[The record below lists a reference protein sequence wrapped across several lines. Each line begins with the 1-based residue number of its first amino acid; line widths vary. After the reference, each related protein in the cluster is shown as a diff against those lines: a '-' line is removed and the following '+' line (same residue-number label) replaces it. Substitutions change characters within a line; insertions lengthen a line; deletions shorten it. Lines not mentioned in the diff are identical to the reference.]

1 MFYRYVPKTNST
13 SFFFT
18 QHPTLLTMTKF
29 TTEDFLAA
37 SHDAPHQEPA
47 TPERTLTVSITPL
60 NLRLPV
66 APPSPPYPGLNQDI
80 NTEPFPD
87 YIESPSFG
95 AGPNHCSADCSHTV
109 CRSLSLHDVAPACH
123 CGSDTSDAPL
133 SRSPTPSTSILVVN
147 AVSLELAREA
157 HQGTAGDDFLTVYLE
172 DAESLLSQL
181 HLYLYTETRLIDEL
195 ALNLYEHL
203 GPVAADVAMGLTDF
217 FITNMGL
224 YVVRTLH
231 AMESRELTLEQLCL
245 ELHVYLWTMLR
256 DYAAAYA
263 EEHPD
268 EEVEDI
274 GPESF
279 SEIDPES
286 APGLVGFFWQGCAH
300 DFVALLVLHS
310 MMTAEEGDESD
321 ESDEDEE
328 DEENEYE
335 AADEEGDEEL
345 EVDEDEEALVEM
357 ALQAET
363 DAQVDELLFELQ

>member
-1 MFYRYVPKTNST
+1 
-13 SFFFT
+13 
-18 QHPTLLTMTKF
+18 MTKF

-37 SHDAPHQEPA
+37 CPDAPHQEPA
-47 TPERTLTVSITPL
+47 TPKRTLTMSITPL

-87 YIESPSFG
+87 YIESPGFD

-109 CRSLSLHDVAPACH
+109 CRSLSLHDVPPACH
-123 CGSDTSDAPL
+123 CGSDTSDEPL
-133 SRSPTPSTSILVVN
+133 SRGKTPPTSIVVVN
-147 AVSLELAREA
+147 AASLELAREA
-157 HQGTAGDDFLTVYLE
+157 HQRTAGDDFLTVYHE
-172 DAESLLSQL
+172 DAESLVEQL

-203 GPVAADVAMGLTDF
+203 GPVAADEAMGLTDF
-217 FITNMGL
+217 FFTNMGL

-231 AMESRELTLEQLCL
+231 AIEARELTLEQLCL

-268 EEVEDI
+268 EEVDDI

-310 MMTAEEGDESD
+310 MMVAEEG
-321 ESDEDEE
+321 EE
-328 DEENEYE
+328 GNEYE
-335 AADEEGDEEL
+335 AADEEGDEGL
-345 EVDEDEEALVEM
+345 EFDEDEEALVEM
-357 ALQAET
+357 ALQADT
-363 DAQVDELLFELQ
+363 DAQVDELLFELQESWSQPGN

>member
-1 MFYRYVPKTNST
+1 
-13 SFFFT
+13 
-18 QHPTLLTMTKF
+18 MTKF

-37 SHDAPHQEPA
+37 SPDAPYQEPA
-47 TPERTLTVSITPL
+47 TPERTLTMSITPL

-66 APPSPPYPGLNQDI
+66 APPSPPYTGLNQDI

-95 AGPNHCSADCSHTV
+95 AGPSHCSADCSHTV
-109 CRSLSLHDVAPACH
+109 CWSLSLHDVAPACH

-133 SRSPTPSTSILVVN
+133 SCGKTPPTSILVVN
-147 AVSLELAREA
+147 AVSLELGREA
-157 HQGTAGDDFLTVYLE
+157 HQCTAGDDFLTVYHE
-172 DAESLLSQL
+172 DAQSLLSQL
-181 HLYLYTETRLIDEL
+181 QLYLYTETRLIDEL
-195 ALNLYEHL
+195 AYNLYEHL

-217 FITNMGL
+217 FFTNMSL

-231 AMESRELTLEQLCL
+231 AMQARELTLEQLCL

-310 MMTAEEGDESD
+310 MMAAEEGEEGDESD
-321 ESDEDEE
+321 EDEDEDEE
-328 DEENEYE
+328 HEKNECE
-335 AADEEGDEEL
+335 AAGEE
-345 EVDEDEEALVEM
+345 EDEEALVEM

-363 DAQVDELLFELQ
+363 DAQVDELLFELQEPWSQSGN